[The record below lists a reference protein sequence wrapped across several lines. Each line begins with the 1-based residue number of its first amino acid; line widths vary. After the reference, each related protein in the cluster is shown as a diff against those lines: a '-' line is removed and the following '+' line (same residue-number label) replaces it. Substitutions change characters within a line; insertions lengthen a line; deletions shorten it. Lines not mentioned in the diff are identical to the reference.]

1 MRLNERI
8 RKNIIGILLLAGCG
22 FMANSVQAQQA
33 DRSSKAITKEAVS
46 VNNAIDV
53 KTIENLIV
61 ISNAPVNAKMEIY
74 NIIGTK
80 VFEVEMKQ
88 SSGEYTLPLSKGY
101 YIVRIA
107 DTVRKIVIR

>member
-1 MRLNERI
+1 M
-8 RKNIIGILLLAGCG
+8 LLAGWG
-22 FMANSVQAQQA
+22 GIINSVQAQQT
-33 DRSSKAITKEAVS
+33 DRSSKIVAKEAVPANS
-46 VNNAIDV
+46 PIEVNVIDNR
-53 KTIENLIV
+53 IIV
-61 ISNAPVNAKMEIY
+61 SNAPVNAKMEIY

-80 VFEVEMKQ
+80 VSEVEIKQ